1 MGGPAD
7 AAARDVQLRD
17 QLSNLRGLLMLS
29 MVMTESDSEK
39 KILDLATTSVPSISS
54 CRMVGVYLDGR
65 WQDRFTRLPSKQA
78 RLRVEEQLRG
88 LGPVGGAVDVPGRAW
103 GWGLPLRCLR
113 EHMGYCVVD
122 AQEAPS
128 EAVQFLLRVLVQ
140 HIGVALANVR
150 LHARER
156 AAAEELR
163 GVNAA
168 LADAVEALER
178 TIGIHERLTQVA
190 VAGEGQ
196 EGIAR
201 AVHELTG
208 HPVAVEDRHGNLRA
222 WAGPDRPEPYRRDP
236 RSRRDRILRRAL
248 QEGRPV
254 REGDRLIAVASPGA
268 DVLGVL
274 VLMDPAGTAGDRA
287 QIALEHGATV
297 LSMELAQRTASLALQ
312 RSLLPHGLTG
322 GTAVDVAARY
332 VPAGA
337 SLGAGG
343 DWFDIIP
350 LSGARVALVVGDVV
364 GHGIHAAATMG
375 RLRTAVRTLADLD
388 LPPDEL
394 LAHLDDLVI
403 SLVEQDSRD
412 EEEEAAAAMGARC
425 LYAVYDPVSRRC
437 TLARAGHLP
446 PVLVR
451 PDGTATLPELP
462 PGPPLGLGTL
472 PFESAELE
480 LPEGTVIALYTDG
493 LVECGDRDIDE
504 EVSRLRTALT
514 RPGPTLDAVCGAAIE
529 TLLNGPVSD
538 DVVLLLARTHALGQ
552 DQVAS
557 WDLPPEPSAVANAR
571 KLATTQLA
579 AWGLD
584 DLAFTTELIVSE
596 LVTNAIR
603 YGAEPI
609 RLRLIR
615 QDVVICEVSDGSS
628 TSPRLRHARTTDEGG
643 RGLFLVAQFTRRWGT
658 RYTTTGKII
667 WAEQNLSDR
676 DGTLEN
682 LFD

>member
-1 MGGPAD
+1 M
-7 AAARDVQLRD
+7 QLRD

-29 MVMTESDSEK
+29 MVMTESDSEE
-39 KILDLATTSVPSISS
+39 KILGLATTSVRSISP
-54 CRMVGVYLDGR
+54 CRMVGVYLGGK
-65 WQDRFTRLPSKQA
+65 WQDRFTHLPSVQA
-78 RLRVEEQLRG
+78 RLRVEEQLCG
-88 LGPVGGAVDVPGRAW
+88 LGPAGGAVAVPGRAW

-113 EHMGYCVVD
+113 EHIGYCVVD
-122 AQEAPS
+122 AEEAPS

-140 HIGVALANVR
+140 HTGVALANVR

-156 AAAEELR
+156 TTAENLR
-163 GVNAA
+163 GANAA
-168 LADAVEALER
+168 LAEAVAALER
-178 TIGIHERLTQVA
+178 TIGIHERLTRVA

-208 HPVAVEDRHGNLRA
+208 RPVAVEDRHGNLRA
-222 WAGPDRPEPYRRDP
+222 WAGPGRPEPYPKDP
-236 RSRRDRILRRAL
+236 RSRRERMLRQAL
-248 QEGRPV
+248 REGRPV
-254 REGDRLIAVASPGA
+254 REGDRLMAVASPGA

-274 VLMDPAGTAGDRA
+274 VLMDPAGTAGERE

-312 RSLLPHGLTG
+312 HSLLPHGLTG
-322 GTAVDVAARY
+322 GTAVEVASRY
-332 VPAGA
+332 LPAGV
-337 SLGAGG
+337 SLGVGG

-403 SLVEQDSRD
+403 SLVEQDSRGG
-412 EEEEAAAAMGARC
+412 EEADAVAAMGARC

-437 TLARAGHLP
+437 TMARAGHLP
-446 PVLVR
+446 PALVR
-451 PDGTATLPELP
+451 PDGTVTFPELP

-493 LVECGDRDIDE
+493 LVECGDRDVDE

-514 RPGPTLDAVCGAAIE
+514 RPGPTLDAVCGDVVG
-529 TLLNGPVSD
+529 TLLSGPVSD

-571 KLATTQLA
+571 NLTGAQLA

-584 DLAFTTELIVSE
+584 DLAFTTELVVSE

-615 QDVVICEVSDGSS
+615 QDVLICEVSDGSS

-667 WAEQNLSDR
+667 WAEQNLSDG
-676 DGTLEN
+676 DGTPESMLG
-682 LFD
+682 